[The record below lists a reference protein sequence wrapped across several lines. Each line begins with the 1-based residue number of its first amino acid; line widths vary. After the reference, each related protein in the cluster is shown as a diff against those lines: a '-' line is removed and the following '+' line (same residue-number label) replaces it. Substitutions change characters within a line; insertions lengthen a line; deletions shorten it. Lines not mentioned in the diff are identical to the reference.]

1 VPNGPDSNNLR
12 KMFRKSSP
20 IFARYHLRHQVTG
33 AKLKVLCPDALVI
46 LMTDPD
52 LVPVDAS
59 AATTDADWLALMDR
73 IGDEAGYFQP
83 LGTRHHALFLDEAPT
98 LVVTFECLDDIRARP
113 GQLPLGYGIAKGK
126 GWSHL
131 CIIAD
136 GATWWRD
143 PAVYRYFD
151 RLVDDAFFEDFD
163 RVLFYGADMGA
174 YAACA
179 YAVTAPGATVLA
191 INPRATL
198 APALA
203 GWDARAL
210 AARRMDFTSRYGF
223 APDMTEGTGQVFVIH
238 DPTIREDAMHAALF
252 RAPWITHLKTP
263 HLAGRVEWALAHMNL
278 LPRLI
283 EAGVEGRLTADI
295 FAKAWRARRQFGPY
309 LKALLASVD
318 AAGKPAR
325 ATRICRSV
333 VGRLK
338 APMFRKRLAE
348 LERDAAQ

>member
-1 VPNGPDSNNLR
+1 MN
-12 KMFRKSSP
+12 
-20 IFARYHLRHQVTG
+20 
-33 AKLKVLCPDALVI
+33 DAQ
-46 LMTDPD
+46 
-52 LVPVDAS
+52 LVPADAAS
-59 AATTDADWLALMDR
+59 ATTDAEWLALMDG

-83 LGTRHHALFLDEAPT
+83 LGTRHHALFLDDTPT
-98 LVVTFECLDDIRARP
+98 LVVTFETIRDIRARP
-113 GQLPLGYGIAKGK
+113 GQLPLGYGIAKAK

-131 CIIAD
+131 CLIAD
-136 GATWWRD
+136 GETWWRD

-163 RVLFYGADMGA
+163 RVLFYGADMAG

-179 YAVTAPGATVLA
+179 YSVTAPSATVLA

-203 GWDARAL
+203 GWDARAT
-210 AARRMDFTSRYGF
+210 AARRMDFTSRYGY

-238 DPTIREDAMHAALF
+238 DPTVREDAMHAALF
-252 RAPWITHLKTP
+252 NAPWVTQLHTP
-263 HLAGRVEWALAHMNL
+263 HLAGRVEWALSHMNL

-283 EAGVEGRLTADI
+283 EAAVEGRLNRDI
-295 FAKAWRARRQFGPY
+295 FATAWRARRQFGPY
-309 LKALLASVD
+309 LKTLLATVD
-318 AAGKPAR
+318 ATGNTTR
-325 ATRICRSV
+325 AARICRSV

-348 LERDAAQ
+348 LERVLP

>member
-1 VPNGPDSNNLR
+1 MPDL
-12 KMFRKSSP
+12 
-20 IFARYHLRHQVTG
+20 
-33 AKLKVLCPDALVI
+33 
-46 LMTDPD
+46 D
-52 LVPVDAS
+52 LVPVDAA
-59 AATTDADWLALMDR
+59 AATTDTAWLALMDR

-83 LGTRHHALFLDEAPT
+83 LGAHHHALFLDDTPT
-98 LVVTFECLDDIRARP
+98 LVVTFESIADIRARP
-113 GQLPLGYGIAKGK
+113 DQLPLGYGIAKGK

-131 CIIAD
+131 CVIANGD
-136 GATWWRD
+136 TWWRD

-163 RVLFYGADMGA
+163 RVLFYGADAGA

-179 YAVTAPGATVLA
+179 FSVTAPGATVLA

-203 GWDARAL
+203 GWDTRTK
-210 AARRMDFTSRYGF
+210 AARRMDFTSRYGY

-238 DPTIREDAMHAALF
+238 DPTVAQDAMHAALF
-252 RAPWITHLKTP
+252 NAPWVTHLRTP
-263 HLAGRVEWALAHMNL
+263 HLAGRVEWALGHMKL

-283 EAGVEGRLTADI
+283 EAGVESRLNTDI

-309 LKALLASVD
+309 LKAVLAAVD
-318 AAGKPAR
+318 TPAHPAR
-325 ATRICRSV
+325 ALAVCRSV
-333 VGRLK
+333 TRRLK

-348 LERDAAQ
+348 LEEPSADQ